1 MTKSFYTSITG
12 RLVRKATNDSQCLRN
27 NMADKKGEPH
37 ITIDEHFLYILHAT
51 KQEEGNYMCT
61 VNDIKSR
68 EYFVTVV
75 SMAKIL
81 NQGL

>member
-1 MTKSFYTSITG
+1 
-12 RLVRKATNDSQCLRN
+12 
-27 NMADKKGEPH
+27 MADKKGEPH

-51 KQEEGNYMCT
+51 KREEGNYMCT

-81 NQGL
+81 NQG